1 MGMDMS
7 MFIVKDKRILANDIF
22 EGRNSDWFRQMQG
35 LCYGE
40 NDEFAHLH
48 PYYNFEANG
57 HTPDNLLKQY
67 TEPLENDEICYY
79 FDHRSIMVKDYLKWF
94 DKYCPD
100 IHAGWV
106 RVYDAWAYKK
116 KDIYPS
122 EYYNYLPEGCIEKD
136 WTFLTW
142 EDKYDCSRWLAEW
155 LRENNILDDA
165 WIVYCFDN

>member
-1 MGMDMS
+1 
-7 MFIVKDKRILANDIF
+7 
-22 EGRNSDWFRQMQG
+22 
-35 LCYGE
+35 
-40 NDEFAHLH
+40 
-48 PYYNFEANG
+48 
-57 HTPDNLLKQY
+57 
-67 TEPLENDEICYY
+67 
-79 FDHRSIMVKDYLKWF
+79 MVKDYLKWF

-100 IHAGWV
+100 VHAGWV

-122 EYYNYLPEGCIEKD
+122 EYYNYLPDGCIEKD

-155 LRENNILDDA
+155 LRENNIPDDA